1 MRSLAHAS
9 RSLAASLIVSGALPL
24 ALATAAAAQQWPSF
38 RGADASGVDAAGQP
52 PLTWDVAAGTNV
64 AWRTPIPGLGHSSP
78 VVWDDRIFVTSAVPL
93 PGPAGEAGANADGT
107 VILQKVGSIPTNTRH
122 AWRLYCLDRTTGRVL
137 WERTAH
143 EGMPRV
149 KRHAKASQASATP
162 VTDGRHVVAMMGSEG
177 LYAFDMQGTPLWT
190 KDLGRLDVGYVD
202 DKNEEWG
209 PGSSPVIHDG
219 LVIVQNDRHAD
230 SYVIAFDVR
239 TGQEKWRVGRDEMPS
254 WATPLVHR
262 GTRTTIVTNSPKAIR
277 GHDAATGKELWQVA
291 DGTQVKVPTPVVF
304 EDLVIVTGGWP
315 PGGRPIFAIKAATG
329 EIAWKLD
336 RGSPYTTTPVVYQ
349 GVLYVCVD
357 NGVLSAYDARTG
369 RRHYQ
374 RRIANDA
381 GGFSGSP
388 VAAAGRIYLPSE
400 DGVMFVVRAGRRFE
414 LLARN
419 DMREMLLATPA
430 VVGDLMLVRTRTH
443 LVALRGTP
451 QPAADVATSAI
462 LRALSK
468 PLPEGV
474 PDAVPDNVS
483 DALPDAVPDAV
494 RDSSAV
500 RRP

>member
-9 RSLAASLIVSGALPL
+9 RSLTPSLILGGALTL
-24 ALATAAAAQQWPSF
+24 ASVTTAAAQQWPSF
-38 RGADASGVDAAGQP
+38 RGPDASGVEAAGQP

-93 PGPAGEAGANADGT
+93 PGLGGDAGAATDGT
-107 VILQKVGSIPTNTRH
+107 VILKKVGSIPTNTRH
-122 AWRLYCLDRTTGRVL
+122 AWRLYCLDRATGRVL

-143 EGMPRV
+143 EGMPKV

-177 LYAFDMQGTPLWT
+177 LYAFDMQGAPLWA

-202 DKNEEWG
+202 DKNEQWG

-219 LVIVQNDRHAD
+219 LVIVQNDRHTD

-239 TGQEKWRVGRDEMPS
+239 TGQERWRVGRDEMPS

-262 GTRTTIVTNSPKAIR
+262 GARATVVTNSPKAIR
-277 GHDAATGKELWQVA
+277 GHDVATGKELWQVA

-329 EIAWKLD
+329 EIAWKLE
-336 RGSPYTTTPVVYQ
+336 RGSPYTTTPIVYQ

-369 RRHYQ
+369 QRHYQ
-374 RRIANDA
+374 RRIATDTGA
-381 GGFSGSP
+381 FSASP
-388 VAAAGRIYLPSE
+388 VAAAGRLYLPSE

-419 DMREMLLATPA
+419 DMKEMLLASPA
-430 VVGDLMLVRTRTH
+430 VIGDMLFVRTRTH
-443 LVALRGTP
+443 LIALRGTP
-451 QPAADVATSAI
+451 QRAA
-462 LRALSK
+462 LR
-468 PLPEGV
+468 
-474 PDAVPDNVS
+474 
-483 DALPDAVPDAV
+483 
-494 RDSSAV
+494 
-500 RRP
+500 